1 MPLPTPLTP
10 ANPSARPNMHPL
22 IRREFLVVRQFRRNS
37 DMLRRGY
44 AGLGMGFAE
53 LDEWTLTAGRLSSY
67 GRNDGWHFYGRY
79 VCIS

>member
-1 MPLPTPLTP
+1 
-10 ANPSARPNMHPL
+10 MHPL
-22 IRREFLVVRQFRRNS
+22 IRRELLALRQFRRNS

-79 VCIS
+79 AF

>member
-1 MPLPTPLTP
+1 
-10 ANPSARPNMHPL
+10 MHPL
-22 IRREFLVVRQFRRNS
+22 IRREYLVQWQFRRNS

-44 AGLGMGFAE
+44 AGLGMGFSE

-79 VCIS
+79 TCVS